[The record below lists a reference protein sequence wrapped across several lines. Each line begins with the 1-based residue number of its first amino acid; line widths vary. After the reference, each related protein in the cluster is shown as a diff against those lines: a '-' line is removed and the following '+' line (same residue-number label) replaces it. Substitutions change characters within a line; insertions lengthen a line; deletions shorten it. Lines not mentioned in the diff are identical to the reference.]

1 MVHVIRHHPAMADE
15 KTLMIHGALRL
26 EGAMMARVDALI
38 PHLGSK
44 HQKASRSAVL
54 RALCEYA
61 VPLFEAEHGIKPA
74 VDMSDPMRGKRKGG
88 GK

>member
-1 MVHVIRHHPAMADE
+1 MADE
-15 KTLMIHGALRL
+15 KALMIHGALRL
-26 EGAMMARVDALI
+26 EDAMMARVDALI

-54 RALCEYA
+54 RALCEFA
-61 VPLFEAEHGIKPA
+61 VPLFEAEHGVKREA
-74 VDMSDPMRGKRKGG
+74 DMSDPMKPGKRKGG